1 MKLAQKKAIIASTVL
16 GFLPVVTQAAF
27 TGFTG
32 DNAAFGTGAN
42 TTPLGIFITNVVT
55 FTNTILLPAVLA
67 IAFFVFVWGIFQYFI
82 VGGANDEKKE
92 QGKSLMI
99 YATLGFVFIVIFWGL
114 VNFLAN
120 TIGLGGDQIQK
131 VKTPFNFGTGT
142 GVGGP

>member
-1 MKLAQKKAIIASTVL
+1 MKLTHKKAIAASAIL
-16 GFLPVVTQAAF
+16 GLLPVVTQAAF

-32 DNAAFGTGAN
+32 DNTAFGSGAN
-42 TTPLGIFITNVVT
+42 STPLGIFITNVVT

-120 TIGLGGDQIQK
+120 TVGLGGQTVTAPNT
-131 VKTPFNFGTGT
+131 VKITP
-142 GVGGP
+142 

>member
-1 MKLAQKKAIIASTVL
+1 MKTLKLQILNLTLLVLLAMPAV
-16 GFLPVVTQAAF
+16 
-27 TGFTG
+27 
-32 DNAAFGTGAN
+32 TGAADSFV
-42 TTPLGIFITNVVT
+42 TAGGAAATPLADFIRNVVQ
-55 FTNTILLPAVLA
+55 FTNAVLLPAVLA

-120 TIGLGGDQIQK
+120 TVGLQNDKVQK
-131 VKTPFNFGTGT
+131 INTPFNFGGST
-142 GVGGP
+142 GVGG